1 MELTLL
7 GVSHRT
13 DALERREGLAFDAQ
27 ETRAALARRVEGLK
41 EALILSTCNRVELY
55 AVGESAEGTEARLR
69 ELLREAR
76 GLDVGEQPLLAH
88 GRHAAR
94 HLLRVAAGIESMVL
108 GEVQIQGQ
116 VKDAWESAREAGACG
131 PWLDRLLAAAV
142 HTGKRARAET
152 AIGTGA
158 VSVASAA
165 VGLATRIFADIQDR
179 RVLVVGAGETGRL
192 AARHFAERQPAALRV
207 VNRSPERAAALAE
220 QVGGR
225 ALAWEALGEALGEAD
240 VVVAATA
247 SREPV
252 ITAAMVAR
260 VMAGRRDRPLVLI
273 DLAVPRDV
281 EPLAVEGENVFLYP
295 VDALRSVVDRSLER
309 RLEEVPRVEAIVE
322 QETDRFQDWLRGRD
336 ATPVVRELREHFE
349 RVRTAELERSLK
361 SFPEGERERVDR
373 LTRALVNKL
382 LHLPTTRLKDCDAS
396 SAEGEE
402 RLRAA
407 RELFALDSEKV
418 DRGA

>member
-1 MELTLL
+1 
-7 GVSHRT
+7 
-13 DALERREGLAFDAQ
+13 
-27 ETRAALARRVEGLK
+27 
-41 EALILSTCNRVELY
+41 
-55 AVGESAEGTEARLR
+55 
-69 ELLREAR
+69 
-76 GLDVGEQPLLAH
+76 
-88 GRHAAR
+88 
-94 HLLRVAAGIESMVL
+94 
-108 GEVQIQGQ
+108 
-116 VKDAWESAREAGACG
+116 
-131 PWLDRLLAAAV
+131 
-142 HTGKRARAET
+142 
-152 AIGTGA
+152 
-158 VSVASAA
+158 
-165 VGLATRIFADIQDR
+165 
-179 RVLVVGAGETGRL
+179 
-192 AARHFAERQPAALRV
+192 
-207 VNRSPERAAALAE
+207 
-220 QVGGR
+220 
-225 ALAWEALGEALGEAD
+225 
-240 VVVAATA
+240 
-247 SREPV
+247 
-252 ITAAMVAR
+252 
-260 VMAGRRDRPLVLI
+260 
-273 DLAVPRDV
+273 V